1 MFPRLTPILGAAML
15 VATSAS
21 DAWSAPSD
29 ESHILSDHTELH
41 SVIWCAAAYGTVY
54 QELSGEH
61 RHSIPGQELRF
72 RGLGLVGQAEIMTD
86 RLLHS
91 RAELD
96 ELSQH
101 MLIELDTVSMALL
114 VQLLPDM
121 ACADLSDRYSLST
134 LLL

>member
-1 MFPRLTPILGAAML
+1 MQTTRCL
-15 VATSAS
+15 VA
-21 DAWSAPSD
+21 AWALLAAFMAPAAWPAPSD
-29 ESHILSDHTELH
+29 EGHILSDHTELH

-54 QELSGEH
+54 QELSAEH
-61 RHSIPGQELRF
+61 RHSIQGQELRF
-72 RGLGLVGQAEIMTD
+72 RGLGLVGQAEITTD

-101 MLIELDTVSMALL
+101 MLTELDTVSMALL

-121 ACADLSDRYSLST
+121 ACADLSDRFSLST